1 MAAAVLSAAVVAM
14 VVLAAVFLRQEKL
27 LYYPERA
34 PVERLVQG
42 SGLAPWP
49 SAGDFRALLAEPA
62 AGAAS
67 VRGTVVVFHGNA
79 GHAGH
84 RMHYAQALA
93 PLGWRVLL
101 AEHPGYGP
109 RAGALDER
117 SLVDDAAQTVE
128 RAHAQYGAPLLVVG
142 ESLGAAVAAGAA
154 GAQRERVAGLVLITP
169 WDRLAHVAAH
179 HYPWLPVR
187 WMLRDDYDSAA
198 RLAGFARPVAVV
210 AAEHDTLVP
219 PRFARAL
226 YDGLAG
232 PKRWVEIA
240 GRGHNDWPDR
250 ADAAWWRSVLGFAS
264 GAE

>member
-1 MAAAVLSAAVVAM
+1 MLSIALVGGL
-14 VVLAAVFLRQEKL
+14 VLAAVFLRQDKL
-27 LYYPERA
+27 LYFPERA
-34 PVERLVQG
+34 PVERLAQA

-49 SAGDFRALLAEPA
+49 SAGEFRALLAEPA
-62 AGAAS
+62 AGAAG

-84 RMHYAQALA
+84 RVHYAQALA

-109 RAGALDER
+109 RAGSLDER

-128 RAHAQYGAPLLVVG
+128 RAHAQYGAPVVVAG
-142 ESLGAAVAAGAA
+142 ESLGAAVGAGAA
-154 GAQRERVAGLVLITP
+154 AAQRDRVAGLVLITP
-169 WDRLAHVAAH
+169 WDRLAHVGTH

-187 WMLRDDYDSAA
+187 WLLRDEYDSAA
-198 RLAGFARPVAVV
+198 RLAGFGRPVAVV
-210 AAEHDTLVP
+210 VAEHDTLVP

-226 YDGLAG
+226 YDGLG
-232 PKRWVEIA
+232 EPKRWVQVA

-250 ADAAWWRSVLGFAS
+250 ADAAWWQSVIGFAA
-264 GAE
+264 GHE